1 MMYQGLAWSPD
12 SQRIAFDD
20 PPNAIKIVSLSD
32 GHVEDVDL
40 GMVMTRISRVDW
52 SRDGDKLVFGARLG
66 GGEREFWLMENFL
79 PPAGMK
85 ELK

>member
-20 PPNAIKIVSLSD
+20 PPNAIKIVSLGD
-32 GHVEDVDL
+32 GHIEDVDP

-66 GGEREFWLMENFL
+66 GGEREFWLLENFL
-79 PPAGMK
+79 PAN
-85 ELK
+85 